1 VLFFSTLELSGIV
14 VDIMAS
20 KEIIRLDELKSL
32 YGEDSVRELL
42 ELSLGEAR
50 TLISSLE
57 IAVPAKNQQAVS
69 ADAHQLKG
77 MAATM
82 TIDRLAELSKELE
95 FAAKDNIWDDSPR
108 ILSDISKTFIE
119 LEQYLKTAFPL

>member
-1 VLFFSTLELSGIV
+1 MANTESGNQ
-14 VDIMAS
+14 
-20 KEIIRLDELKSL
+20 IIRLDELKAL

-50 TLISSLE
+50 TLIDQLE
-57 IAVPAKNQQAVS
+57 KGIPAKDARTVS

-82 TIDRLAELSKELE
+82 TIDRMAELSKKLE
-95 FAAKDNIWDDSPR
+95 FAAKDDVWDDSPQ
-108 ILSDISKTFIE
+108 LLADISKCFQE
-119 LEQYLKTAFPL
+119 LQDYLKVAFPM

>member
-1 VLFFSTLELSGIV
+1 MS
-14 VDIMAS
+14 S

-50 TLISSLE
+50 SLISSLE
-57 IAVPAKNQQAVS
+57 QAVPAKNAQAVS

-95 FAAKDNIWDDSPR
+95 FAAKDDIWEDSPR
-108 ILSDISKTFIE
+108 ILSDISETFKE
-119 LEQYLKTAFPL
+119 LEHYLKTTMAITG

>member
-1 VLFFSTLELSGIV
+1 
-14 VDIMAS
+14 M
-20 KEIIRLDELKSL
+20 DELKSL

>member
-1 VLFFSTLELSGIV
+1 
-14 VDIMAS
+14 MAS

-50 TLISSLE
+50 SLISNLNQT
-57 IAVPAKNQQAVS
+57 VPAKDRQSVS

-82 TIDRLAELSKELE
+82 TIDKLAELSKELE
-95 FAAKDNIWDDSPR
+95 FAAKDDVWDDSPR
-108 ILSDISKTFIE
+108 ILTEISETFNE
-119 LEQYLKTAFPL
+119 LETYLKATFPTL